1 MRFFVMLSGGIIRVS
16 ALNASDVEQGIAA
29 DLKELAFSHI
39 REKPTIWQ
47 SAHGRGISHRRTPY
61 KGDESSVREE
71 SYGSRIS
78 KRFLP

>member
-39 REKPTIWQ
+39 REKPTLRPSETMSVNTCAFARSRWRG
-47 SAHGRGISHRRTPY
+47 GR
-61 KGDESSVREE
+61 
-71 SYGSRIS
+71 
-78 KRFLP
+78 FA